1 MKIYEEWV
9 ESLSQV
15 GIHPISDDTVA
26 KILAIVYVYGGSMEQ
41 ACILCHLSSG
51 CAGCCVKCRAENKNG
66 TCYGQICPIPSK
78 DHDGQ
83 RWNAWMHIVS
93 TSLPE
98 LKRFIHVKY
107 RKHLK
112 RK

>member
-1 MKIYEEWV
+1 MTPKQL
-9 ESLSQV
+9 SLDMDY
-15 GIHPISDDTVA
+15 GIS
-26 KILAIVYVYGGSMEQ
+26 KEQ

-51 CAGCCVKCRAENKNG
+51 CAGCCVKCKAENKSG
-66 TCYGQICPIPSK
+66 TCQGQNCSIPSR

-83 RWNAWMHIVS
+83 RWNAWMHLVS

-98 LKRFIHVKY
+98 LKRFIPVKY

-112 RK
+112 TKKV